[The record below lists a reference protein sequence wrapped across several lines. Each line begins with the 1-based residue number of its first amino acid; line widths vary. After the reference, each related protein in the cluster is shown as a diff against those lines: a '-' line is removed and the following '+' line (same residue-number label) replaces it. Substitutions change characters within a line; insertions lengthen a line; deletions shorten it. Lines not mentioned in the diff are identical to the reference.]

1 MSEIA
6 PTTTPETATEIE
18 LIRNQS
24 VVKEVKEEDTP
35 MYKNPR
41 QEMMGF
47 ILNPKG
53 LAEFERKLSRTL
65 TGSTETDIFVP
76 IFEEVVKDNVFQPQQ
91 EDRLKLLVMYAD
103 MKTLQKGSM
112 VRNTLMLQI
121 FTK

>member
-18 LIRNQS
+18 L
-24 VVKEVKEEDTP
+24 VDEVNEENTP
-35 MYKNPR
+35 MYENPR

-53 LAEFERKLSRTL
+53 FAEFERKLSRTL

-112 VRNTLMLQI
+112 VRNTLLLTLQI

>member
-18 LIRNQS
+18 LIQNQS
-24 VVKEVKEEDTP
+24 VVEEVKEEDTP
-35 MYKNPR
+35 MYENPR

-76 IFEEVVKDNVFQPQQ
+76 IFEEVVKDKVFQPQQ
-91 EDRLKLLVMYAD
+91 EDRLQLLVMYAD